1 MKKFEITI
9 KDLKKGE
16 IIKKIKSDC
25 IIGAVSDADNNK
37 VVSIGLTET
46 NLFEILSTIQA
57 AEDVIQEIKE
67 SIHKKDNQLNDN
79 IIDFLDELKKLLG
92 EVDDE

>member
-9 KDLKKGE
+9 KDLKNGE

-25 IIGAVSDADNNK
+25 IIGAVSDADKNK

-67 SIHKKDNQLNDN
+67 SICKKDNQLNNN
-79 IIDFLDELKKLLG
+79 IIDFLDGLKKLLG

>member
-57 AEDVIQEIKE
+57 AEDVIHEIKE
-67 SIHKKDNQLNDN
+67 SICKKDNQHN
-79 IIDFLDELKKLLG
+79 IIDFLDGSKKLLV

>member
-16 IIKKIKSDC
+16 IIEKIKSDC

-57 AEDVIQEIKE
+57 AEDVIHEIKE
-67 SIHKKDNQLNDN
+67 SIHKKENQLNDN
-79 IIDFLDELKKLLG
+79 IIDFLDGLKKLLG

>member
-9 KDLKKGE
+9 KDLKKRE

-57 AEDVIQEIKE
+57 AEDVIHEIKE

-79 IIDFLDELKKLLG
+79 IIDFLDGLKKLLG

>member
-25 IIGAVSDADNNK
+25 IIGAVSDVDNNK

-46 NLFEILSTIQA
+46 NLFEIFKTIQA
-57 AEDVIQEIKE
+57 AEDAIQEIKE
-67 SIHKKDNQLNDN
+67 SIPNDN
-79 IIDFLDELKKLLG
+79 LINFLDELKKLLG

>member
-9 KDLKKGE
+9 KDLKKGK
-16 IIKKIKSDC
+16 IIQKVKSDC
-25 IIGAVSDADNNK
+25 IIGAVSDADDNK

-67 SIHKKDNQLNDN
+67 SIRKKDNQLNDN
-79 IIDFLDELKKLLG
+79 IIDFLDGLKKLLG

>member
-1 MKKFEITI
+1 MKRFEITI
-9 KDLKKGE
+9 KDLEKGE
-16 IIKKIKSDC
+16 TIEKVKTNC

-46 NLFEILSTIQA
+46 NLFEILKTIQA
-57 AEDVIQEIKE
+57 AEDAIQEIKE

-79 IIDFLDELKKLLG
+79 IIDFLDGLKKLLG